1 MTSKAMSPINV
12 MHLLSDRNHY
22 GKKGARRIG
31 VKPPVSPIFIS
42 LFQAVTIGD
51 IGAIIKNKCCHLFG
65 RGVLSP
71 ITERKES
78 EKEIYRRIKRS

>member
-12 MHLLSDRNHY
+12 MHLLSYRNHY

-31 VKPPVSPIFIS
+31 VKPHMSPIFI
-42 LFQAVTIGD
+42 LAFQAVTIGD
-51 IGAIIKNKCCHLFG
+51 IGAIYKNKCCHLFG

-71 ITERKES
+71 IPERRKNEV
-78 EKEIYRRIKRS
+78 RI